1 MTLRLLFS
9 KAAFMLLELSQYART
24 LKYNVIT
31 CRELPRARNFE
42 YGLQMKVLQVKIEP
56 MKIKNAL
63 KGFNKWK
70 EGIVLRVRLFVVVDV
85 SLSLCLCFCCFLLLL
100 LLFSVV
106 VVVKDNS
113 LCY

>member
-24 LKYNVIT
+24 FKHNVIT
-31 CRELPRARNFE
+31 CRELPRTRNFE

-70 EGIVLRVRLFVVVDV
+70 EGSITLAVVCCGRCFSVSIPLF
-85 SLSLCLCFCCFLLLL
+85 

>member
-9 KAAFMLLELSQYART
+9 KAAFMLFELSQYART
-24 LKYNVIT
+24 FKHNVIT

-42 YGLQMKVLQVKIEP
+42 YGLQMKVLPVKIEP

-70 EGIVLRVRLFVVVDV
+70 EGSITRAVVCCGRCFSVSMPLF
-85 SLSLCLCFCCFLLLL
+85 

-106 VVVKDNS
+106 VVVVVF
-113 LCY
+113 CCCCC